1 MIITYRSPL
10 PSFHL
15 HNNLLMVVRTSGLD
29 CLFTDGREVE
39 IRNESRRFLR
49 VCAKQDVAD
58 TNIPVI
64 DPELTEIIE
73 TLGRGELLTHCES
86 IACVPSAAHSAAL
99 SNSTSDVYDTRLL
112 PRVASTTRC
121 RVGLWAFDSASSTNP
136 RWLETLIAIC

>member
-1 MIITYRSPL
+1 MTITYRPPL

-15 HNNLLMVVRTSGLD
+15 HNNLLVVVRTGGLD

-39 IRNESRRFLR
+39 IRYKSRRFLR
-49 VCAKQDVAD
+49 VCAEKDVAD
-58 TNIPVI
+58 TNIPVT

-73 TLGRGELLTHCES
+73 TLGRGECLAHCES
-86 IACVPSAAHSAAL
+86 IVCVPSAAHSAPL
-99 SNSTSDVYDTRLL
+99 SNSTNDVYDTMLL

-136 RWLETLIAIC
+136 RWLETRIATR